1 MNVRANKAEEEIF
14 TIKDV
19 IVPYSNI
26 EITHANDNKAPI
38 KVQLAKIFM
47 WLAFIILGVAVALS

>member
-14 TIKDV
+14 TIEDV
-19 IVPYSNI
+19 VVPYSNI

-38 KVQLAKIFM
+38 KVQLVKILM
-47 WLAFIILGVAVALS
+47 WLAFLVLGVAVALS